1 MNEMNDLQNIWKSG
15 SSRITNDI
23 NVQKVQDTLMEK
35 LKSLESKQTKLNR
48 LKVLVLVMIFSQM
61 IYWINRI
68 NTGSAIIFVGLGI
81 IFTGVLIFMLFYF
94 KNQFNIKKLNFAGST
109 IDFVNDAI
117 RMLEKQN
124 AIFRA
129 PFLVFSLFI
138 AIGVNVM
145 LTGFPDFEESKM
157 VMHLIYT
164 LLVASSSFLGYKIR
178 KWRTKNEVLPVLE
191 ELYKAKKSFGPEVE

>member
-1 MNEMNDLQNIWKSG
+1 MNEINELQNIWKSG

-23 NVQKVQDTLMEK
+23 QVQKVPDTLMEK
-35 LKSLESKQTKLNR
+35 LKSLESKQTKINR

-68 NTGSAIIFVGLGI
+68 NTGSAMIFIGLGI

-109 IDFVNDAI
+109 LDFINDAI

-124 AIFRA
+124 AIFKT
-129 PFLVFSLFI
+129 PFLVFTMCI
-138 AIGVNVM
+138 IIGVNVM
-145 LTGFPDFEESKM
+145 LIGFPDFEESKT
-157 VMHLIYT
+157 VMHFIYT

-191 ELYKAKKSFGPEVE
+191 ELYKAKESFGSEIE